1 MKKTLIAVLLTIAVA
16 SSCSNAQTTST
27 VFVQDSVIRLYNAT
41 QYTAND
47 VVTDSLSKIFIFPDV
62 VTTKGFGG
70 IINTA
75 IMAID
80 ANNTTNAS
88 FKLLIFNDTI
98 VTAADNAAW
107 SASSYYNK
115 RLVGQVEFGL
125 TSDGTAQSYSIVTGN
140 LGSFKTASKHKKLY
154 GVLLAKAAFTPSAA
168 LKITITL
175 GIIRN

>member
-1 MKKTLIAVLLTIAVA
+1 MKQSLLILLALIIAG
-16 SSCSNAQTTST
+16 SCSYGQTSNT
-27 VFVQDSVIRLYNAT
+27 VFVQDSVTRLYNSTA
-41 QYTAND
+41 YAAND
-47 VVTDSLSKIFIFPDV
+47 VVTDSLSKLFIFNDV

-75 IMAID
+75 IMTID

-88 FKLLIFNDTI
+88 FKLLIFSDTV

-107 SASSYYNK
+107 SASAYYSN
-115 RLVGQVEFGL
+115 RLIGQVEFGL

-154 GVLLAKAAFTPSAA
+154 GVLLAKAAFTPTAA
-168 LKITITL
+168 LKIIIKL